1 MTKVF
6 VCLFFWKRNTALM
19 KHDINKLS
27 TISKTHEMNINSKK
41 SNTNLLKDRGGI
53 RCQQGNIFKHQFSV
67 NTKITWPR
75 TIMELTFISPTWKY
89 VPYEDSLW
97 VYYWQFILSFYSNDI
112 ETFCFW
118 PKWQYR
124 VPLYK

>member
-53 RCQQGNIFKHQFSV
+53 RCQKGNIFKHQFSV

-75 TIMELTFISPTWKY
+75 TIMELTLISPT
-89 VPYEDSLW
+89 
-97 VYYWQFILSFYSNDI
+97 
-112 ETFCFW
+112 
-118 PKWQYR
+118 
-124 VPLYK
+124 